1 MRERRR
7 TRRVLV
13 TTLGSLFG
21 ERTVTAGIIRDLS
34 PNGLQV
40 MIEVEVRTGDL
51 VEIKVDLPERR
62 GALLVRARVVWEGR
76 SGNSFHPHL
85 VGMEF
90 IQITAED
97 RARLEEFVR
106 STGDDLP

>member
-1 MRERRR
+1 M
-7 TRRVLV
+7 

-21 ERTVTAGIIRDLS
+21 ERSVTAGIIRDLS

-40 MIEVEVRTGDL
+40 MIEVEVKTGDL

-62 GALLVRARVVWEGR
+62 GALVARARVVWEGR

-97 RARLEEFVR
+97 LAKLEGFVR
-106 STGDDLP
+106 GTADDLA